1 MEGRRVGGSWPL
13 LLSPVEECLDGIRGG
28 RNIAGKRDGTTWPA
42 WILWQLTGKAMRAMA
57 MVVTVAAMLARV
69 GMTDMVEKRRKVD
82 MDSMEVVDSVRV
94 SREGGNMADRG
105 SLDSELERL
114 QRAIGL
120 CNQMR
125 SAMLEYAISCNI
137 MIYFHLG
144 FSSQ

>member
-1 MEGRRVGGSWPL
+1 
-13 LLSPVEECLDGIRGG
+13 
-28 RNIAGKRDGTTWPA
+28 
-42 WILWQLTGKAMRAMA
+42 

-94 SREGGNMADRG
+94 RSSRENMADGG

-120 CNQMR
+120 CNEMR

-137 MIYFHLG
+137 MIYLHLG

>member
-1 MEGRRVGGSWPL
+1 
-13 LLSPVEECLDGIRGG
+13 
-28 RNIAGKRDGTTWPA
+28 
-42 WILWQLTGKAMRAMA
+42 MRAMA

-94 SREGGNMADRG
+94 RSSRENMADRG

-120 CNQMR
+120 CNEMR

-137 MIYFHLG
+137 MMYLDLMVMLQIGLES
-144 FSSQ
+144 FSIL

>member
-1 MEGRRVGGSWPL
+1 
-13 LLSPVEECLDGIRGG
+13 
-28 RNIAGKRDGTTWPA
+28 
-42 WILWQLTGKAMRAMA
+42 

-69 GMTDMVEKRRKVD
+69 GMTDMVEKRRKLD
-82 MDSMEVVDSVRV
+82 MEVVDSVRV
-94 SREGGNMADRG
+94 RSSRENMADGG

>member
-1 MEGRRVGGSWPL
+1 MSRRHPWRTEHRRQEG
-13 LLSPVEECLDGIRGG
+13 
-28 RNIAGKRDGTTWPA
+28 
-42 WILWQLTGKAMRAMA
+42 WQHLASMDSVAANRKAMRAMA

-94 SREGGNMADRG
+94 RSSRENMADRG

-120 CNQMR
+120 CNEMR
-125 SAMLEYAISCNI
+125 SVMLEYAMNCNF
-137 MIYFHLG
+137 MIYLQNFQSFL
-144 FSSQ
+144 FTMIMTTAAA